1 MIANAV
7 FVSSLLC
14 LALMMYALSELT
26 FLAPYRGVILHAY
39 GRQIALFC
47 GMLFVNLFALVYLLN
62 RSLFLKDTGQKL
74 AHIEKQIRTGS
85 TISEELS
92 SQLEK

>member
-1 MIANAV
+1 VIANAV

-39 GRQIALFC
+39 GRPIALFC
-47 GMLFVNLFALVYLLN
+47 TSLFVNLFALVYMLN

>member
-26 FLAPYRGVILHAY
+26 FLAPYRAVILHAY
-39 GRQIALFC
+39 GRQLGLFC
-47 GMLFVNLFALVYLLN
+47 SLLFVNLFALLYMLN

-74 AHIEKQIRTGS
+74 AHIEKQIRSGS
-85 TISEELS
+85 TISEEHS
-92 SQLEK
+92 SQLER

>member
-14 LALMMYALSELT
+14 LAVMMYALSELT

-39 GRQIALFC
+39 GRYIALFC
-47 GMLFVNLFALVYLLN
+47 SLLFGSAPALSNFALDFGP
-62 RSLFLKDTGQKL
+62 R
-74 AHIEKQIRTGS
+74 
-85 TISEELS
+85 
-92 SQLEK
+92 